1 MAASFVRQID
11 TFYDPE
17 EDIYSNIFSQ
27 YEDIIIQ
34 SLITSFG
41 LDFLLDK
48 VGMIKDQHGGDVD
61 TIHNVRQINGKD
73 GPMQYK
79 NKRNEE
85 VYNNRGEY
93 NYGDYH
99 SDSRFKNKKSNVR
112 QEYNEHGTLIKDA
125 YTKNNLRYTKASA
138 VPTDLQV
145 ELDHVVECKGIHED
159 RGRVLSGLSGID
171 LANSDENLAW
181 TNKSL
186 NASMGSWAKQ
196 QNEKWK
202 KKYGC
207 DAPLSEVDMEAYIR
221 EGGFDNYL
229 KNHPEVNIDDP
240 EATKERML
248 KQYRKSRK
256 SYNEKINRAYYTSPA
271 FFKDTAKAAGKV
283 GVAMGLR
290 QALGLVFSE
299 IWFAVRD
306 EMRQTKE
313 DGKALFNSIALGIK
327 GGLESAKLKYK
338 ELWHKFIE
346 GTVGGIL
353 ASLTTTLCNIFFTT
367 AKNVVRIIRQSWASL
382 VEATKVLLYNPD
394 FLPFGERFRAAAK
407 IIATGAS
414 VVAGTMVG
422 DLVAKTG
429 VATISVIGDIVQT
442 FCGTLVTGILSCS
455 LLYLLDRNYA
465 VNKIVQVLNSIPTID
480 DIIVYYRMQ
489 ARLLEEYCAKLMDI
503 DLVAFQK
510 EVHFYSE
517 AVADLENADSQQELN
532 FALQTLCKKME
543 LISPIGN
550 HKDMDSF
557 MADPDSKLKFC

>member
-1 MAASFVRQID
+1 MAENFVKQID
-11 TFYDPE
+11 GIYD
-17 EDIYSNIFSQ
+17 IGTNVYNSIFEQ
-27 YEDIIIQ
+27 YERVIMQ

-41 LDFLLDK
+41 LDFL
-48 VGMIKDQHGGDVD
+48 VRDQHGGDVD
-61 TIHNVRQINGKD
+61 TIHNVREIGMDEQMK
-73 GPMQYK
+73 YK

-85 VYNNRGEY
+85 AYNNREKY
-93 NYGDYH
+93 SYADYH
-99 SDSRFKNKKSNVR
+99 SDSRFKDQKSNAK
-112 QEYNEHGTLIKDA
+112 QEYNEHGTLVEDT
-125 YTKNNLRYTKASA
+125 YTGKNLRYTKASA
-138 VPTDLQV
+138 VPKDLQV

-159 RGRVLSGLSGID
+159 RGRVLSGLDGIY
-171 LANSDENLAW
+171 LANFDENFAW

-186 NASMGSWAKQ
+186 NASMGKWAERK
-196 QNEKWK
+196 NEKWK
-202 KKYGC
+202 KEHGC

-229 KNHPEVNIDDP
+229 EKHPEVNIDDP

-248 KQYRKSRK
+248 EQYRKSRK
-256 SYNEKINRAYYTSPA
+256 AYEKKINHAYYTSPA

-306 EMRQTKE
+306 EIKQGKE
-313 DGKALFNSIALGIK
+313 DGTSLFNSIASGIK
-327 GGLESAKLKYK
+327 KGLENAKLKYK

-346 GTVGGIL
+346 GAVGGVL

-382 VEATKVLLYNPD
+382 VEATKIVLFNPD

-422 DLVAKTG
+422 DLIAKTG
-429 VATISVIGDIVQT
+429 VAAIPVVGDIVQT

-455 LLYLLDRNYA
+455 LLYLLDRNSA
-465 VNKIVQVLNSIPTID
+465 VNKIVQILNSIPTVD
-480 DIIVYYRMQ
+480 DIVVYYRTQ

-503 DLVAFQK
+503 DLATFQK
-510 EVHFYSE
+510 ETQSYCE
-517 AVADLENADSQQELN
+517 AVSILESANNQQELN
-532 FALQTLCKKME
+532 CALWTVYKRFE
-543 LISPIGN
+543 INSPIGN
-550 HKDMDSF
+550 HKDINSF
-557 MADPDSKLKFC
+557 MADPNSKLKFC

>member
-1 MAASFVRQID
+1 MAASFVRQIN
-11 TFYDPE
+11 TFYGPE

-27 YEDIIIQ
+27 YEYIIIQ

-61 TIHNVRQINGKD
+61 TIHNVRQIDKD
-73 GPMQYK
+73 KQMIYK
-79 NKRNEE
+79 NKQNEE
-85 VYNNRGEY
+85 KYNTREEY
-93 NYGDYH
+93 NSSNYH
-99 SDSRFKNKKSNVR
+99 SHPNYIKTNAQYSKQRK
-112 QEYNEHGTLIKDA
+112 EGTLIDG
-125 YTKNNLRYTKASA
+125 YTGEKLDPKISH
-138 VPTDLQV
+138 D
-145 ELDHVVECKGIHED
+145 LDHIVSSKEIHQD
-159 RGRVLSGLSGID
+159 RGRVLSGLKGED
-171 LANSDENLAW
+171 LAN
-181 TNKSL
+181 
-186 NASMGSWAKQ
+186 
-196 QNEKWK
+196 
-202 KKYGC
+202 
-207 DAPLSEVDMEAYIR
+207 
-221 EGGFDNYL
+221 
-229 KNHPEVNIDDP
+229 DP
-240 EATKERML
+240 ETNLTPTNYHTNRSKGQKSMDEYLEKNGSEYTEEQQERMREKDRL
-248 KQYRKSRK
+248 ARKA
-256 SYNEKINRAYYTSPA
+256 YNEKINRAYYTSPA

-327 GGLESAKLKYK
+327 GGLESAKLEYK

-382 VEATKVLLYNPD
+382 VEATKILLYNPD

-429 VATISVIGDIVQT
+429 VATIPVIGDIVQT